1 MSRKFITIEKNFDFS
16 KINMDLSKELNLSGS
31 MIIKD
36 MVDKNRKGL
45 SYNGEKLEPLNPKTI
60 KRKRAKGRSNPSRA
74 LYDSGLMIGRGS
86 AKKTGGRGLFL
97 SKRASKTKQEAV
109 ISFAKDRHQ
118 IGIYHNEGTNKLPK
132 REWFGVSDKVEK
144 DILRMIE
151 LRIDRILRS
160 A

>member
-45 SYNGEKLEPLNPKTI
+45 SYN
-60 KRKRAKGRSNPSRA
+60 
-74 LYDSGLMIGRGS
+74 
-86 AKKTGGRGLFL
+86 
-97 SKRASKTKQEAV
+97 
-109 ISFAKDRHQ
+109 
-118 IGIYHNEGTNKLPK
+118 EGTNKLPK